1 MITAF
6 LLPALLLSTGAEAA
20 DAPSADAGQ
29 VRSSPVPAPKPIALV
44 QAWVTAYDMD
54 EEPQADPA
62 SYGDPEDDPGLK
74 LRRARLGL
82 AGESEVLMYEVTVG
96 VAPAFDAL
104 SDEDDGVEL
113 VDAYLG
119 WAPVE
124 DLWLVAGQ
132 AKPPISREQLMS
144 SAELALAERSVSSEW
159 LVPGRD
165 AGLTVDWRTRGDA
178 RVRVR
183 GGAFNGNGSIFGD
196 DNGGKLL
203 AARAEFAYG
212 PARTYQ
218 TWGGEKGFTFG
229 VAADAYHD
237 TDIST
242 QTLSAGGDLML
253 RVAGFHLMAEGRF
266 AKLSPRNSDIDQPGV
281 FGDVNRWG
289 GLVQAGY
296 GIGPV
301 EPVVRFSMFD
311 DDTSADDNGD
321 VAELTAG
328 ITGHMLRDHV
338 RVGGGYVLRLEQGGA
353 TLQNDTVRLWTSLR
367 Y

>member
-1 MITAF
+1 MITTF
-6 LLPALLLSTGAEAA
+6 LLSSLLLSTGAGAA
-20 DAPSADAGQ
+20 DAPSPAPAEP
-29 VRSSPVPAPKPIALV
+29 RSSPVPAPVPTALV

-82 AGESEVLMYEVTVG
+82 VGESDVLMYEVTVG
-96 VAPAFDAL
+96 VASAFDAL
-104 SDEDDGVEL
+104 SDEDEGVEL
-113 VDAYLG
+113 VDAYVG
-119 WAPVE
+119 WAPVK

-132 AKPPISREQLMS
+132 AKPPVSREQLMS
-144 SAELALAERSVSSEW
+144 SAELALAERSVASEW

-165 AGLTVDWRTRGDA
+165 AGLTVDWRTQGQS
-178 RVRVR
+178 RVRLR
-183 GGAFNGNGSIFGD
+183 GGAFNGNGSILGD

-289 GLVQAGY
+289 GLAQVGY

-311 DDTSADDNGD
+311 DDSSADDNGD

-328 ITGHMLRDHV
+328 VTGHMLRDHV

-353 TLQNDTVRLWTSLR
+353 TLANDTVRLWTSLR